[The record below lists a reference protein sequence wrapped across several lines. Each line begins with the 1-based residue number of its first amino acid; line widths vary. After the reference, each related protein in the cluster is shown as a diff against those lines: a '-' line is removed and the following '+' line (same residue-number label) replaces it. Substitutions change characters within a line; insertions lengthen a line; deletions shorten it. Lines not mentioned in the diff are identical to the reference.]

1 MITISFSDL
10 EWSLGF
16 LYEVIIDPTSKVGAI
31 VATHLSFTRLL
42 DIVEATYK
50 LKWPDCSRVSY
61 LEIMIQRA
69 QNAETERNKFVHS
82 SYDFSDGVPEELLL
96 RRKTSLKR
104 KYGLRT
110 ASAELTISNIDRY
123 LEDVV
128 TIVSDV
134 TEFTFWVYRTYH
146 ERNMTSEQINSTNKL
161 ND

>member
-16 LYEVIIDPTSKVGAI
+16 LYEVIIDPKSKVGAI

-50 LKWPDCSRVSY
+50 LKWPGCSRVSY
-61 LEIMIQRA
+61 LEVMIQRA
-69 QNAETERNKFVHS
+69 QVAETERNTFVHS
-82 SYDFSDGVPEELLL
+82 SYDFSDRIPEELLL

-110 ASAELTISNIDRY
+110 ASAELSISNLDRY
-123 LEDVV
+123 LDDIV

-146 ERNMTSEQINSTNKL
+146 EK
-161 ND
+161 NDIKTGK